1 MPKVP
6 RWLEDRPVLHGLFMG
21 AVLMGLIAALLL
33 ISGCAGAPVGGDDS
47 GSLRKPTET
56 PTRGLDEPGL
66 RACNEFA
73 RWLAGPE
80 DHAGR
85 GAVAVKVDRL
95 ASTSNSG
102 ELASKSEVLAKS
114 DVIRVDQNWA
124 LAADSF
130 AWECEQLGWTAD
142 DVK

>member
-1 MPKVP
+1 MKSHARTQWVF
-6 RWLEDRPVLHGLFMG
+6 WSWVVAGL
-21 AVLMGLIAALLL
+21 VVALLL
-33 ISGCAGAPVGGDDS
+33 SLTACGSQVGGDDS
-47 GSLRKPTET
+47 EGLRKPTET
-56 PTRGLDEPGL
+56 PTRALDEPGL

-73 RWLAGPE
+73 RWLAGSE
-80 DHAGR
+80 DSAGR
-85 GAVAVKVDRL
+85 EAVAVKVDRL
-95 ASTSNSG
+95 ASTSKSG

-114 DVIRVDQNWA
+114 DVIRADQNWA